1 MPLPLTVSCFSKFQ
15 IGFYLS
21 GTGSPGWSR
30 KKGRS
35 TGVCVCVSLQYYHY
49 VLISWLLCCAEV
61 YGVDLVQPGCNFPR
75 NFTGTWYTTAEF
87 DSDVI
92 INNTHI
98 YLKTKIDEYTYQE
111 SIFTCQQ
118 QRDSRYLVTAVTVGR
133 WSAMSSSC
141 LLTLVSHPCVTYLV
155 SLGTAATIYGRQKF
169 QIT

>member
-1 MPLPLTVSCFSKFQ
+1 MHVWKVVGTVPPLQKVGVRVPP
-15 IGFYLS
+15 
-21 GTGSPGWSR
+21 GTP
-30 KKGRS
+30 
-35 TGVCVCVSLQYYHY
+35 H
-49 VLISWLLCCAEV
+49 VLCKIRHDCAAV

-133 WSAMSSSC
+133 WSVATFSINDSCSSVFQTYYFASSRWVHSLC
-141 LLTLVSHPCVTYLV
+141 LDFFVCHCLVCACMLYYCNMVRW
-155 SLGTAATIYGRQKF
+155 AWWDW
-169 QIT
+169 

>member
-1 MPLPLTVSCFSKFQ
+1 ML
-15 IGFYLS
+15 
-21 GTGSPGWSR
+21 
-30 KKGRS
+30 
-35 TGVCVCVSLQYYHY
+35 
-49 VLISWLLCCAEV
+49 AV

-87 DSDVI
+87 DSDVV

-133 WSAMSSSC
+133 WYVNVTIMTLFALRVLVTGGHSSITIM
-141 LLTLVSHPCVTYLV
+141 TLFALQVLVTV
-155 SLGTAATIYGRQKF
+155 V
-169 QIT
+169 

>member
-1 MPLPLTVSCFSKFQ
+1 ML
-15 IGFYLS
+15 
-21 GTGSPGWSR
+21 
-30 KKGRS
+30 
-35 TGVCVCVSLQYYHY
+35 
-49 VLISWLLCCAEV
+49 AV

-87 DSDVI
+87 DSDVV

-133 WSAMSSSC
+133 WSVSTVLLCHIFC
-141 LLTLVSHPCVTYLV
+141 LCL
-155 SLGTAATIYGRQKF
+155 
-169 QIT
+169 